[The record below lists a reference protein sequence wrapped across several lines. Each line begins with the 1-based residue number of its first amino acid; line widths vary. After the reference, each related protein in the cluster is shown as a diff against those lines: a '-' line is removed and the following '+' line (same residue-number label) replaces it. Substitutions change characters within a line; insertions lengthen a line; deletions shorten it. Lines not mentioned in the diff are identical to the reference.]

1 MASSH
6 GGRPSDDRPSM
17 SFTPGNLSRANP
29 VRPQVSLPIL
39 PPLPITKEGKEAK
52 DQAQQWEMSLNRI
65 FQTMQSEDIA
75 RYLAYFKA
83 RLEVEEAYIRG
94 LEKLVVPPKNFKAT
108 GSNNNKDGSANSGT
122 SYNNSNG
129 GGRGGGGGND
139 GSGGSGNSGGD
150 GGGTGGDTEEI
161 PTTLHMA
168 LDSLLAST
176 VRAAASRRQF
186 SDMLRNISGALANL
200 KENHERLR
208 KKQKEEAK
216 PIFQLYAEIRLS
228 TLPKNLDEKAK
239 AKRTYEQKCRE
250 VDLVYSMDEND
261 HSSMRERL
269 KNLAS
274 SGPAGRLIKCRRE
287 MEEAENEYKNIV
299 NMLEI
304 YRQKR
309 EEAWE
314 SSLKLMQNMIN
325 ERGTKTRQC
334 LQAYVNGER
343 EMIRKGADEM
353 DRLSVAVE
361 CVKPVGD
368 ADQIC
373 MTFTRDASSHPKPVQ
388 YESFHNKKAVTGIFG
403 MSLIDYAKKY
413 DQNVPLVVLKCTE
426 AIDRYGLKKEGIY
439 RVSGRHAQIT
449 NLRKAFEADERQ
461 VDLTDPSAAE
471 EVHAIAAILKAY
483 LREMPE
489 PLFPFPLNERVAYSS
504 LTGGQARM
512 QELKGRLKRLD
523 DCHLDTLQ
531 ILIQHLRRVYEN
543 VEDNKM
549 NLDNISLIFTPAI
562 FHDFNSAG
570 SGPQAASQAAQQQY
584 QQQQQQQQQLQPP
597 HNVSTGPTSIPSS
610 PGNTNAPPA
619 SDQQTSPT
627 VNSFSAGNNAVS
639 TAASWSSDHV
649 LADLI
654 LNSHKIFNVLPKLP
668 SRGNSMAPDVQ
679 LRSIETRLHQQH
691 LHGTEGN
698 NHSHPHHNTSGGGG
712 MAAHHR
718 DPRGSMG
725 YSGATSM
732 SPRSDS
738 LGPFSN
744 ASSGSQMGSPGQS
757 YSTPYL
763 SPQHSQPGTYH
774 PPPHMQQH
782 GSQQLNSRHSSPHL
796 NEGAAGYHSPP
807 PPPYSTVSQQQ
818 QPQQQREY
826 PPPPQQQ
833 QGYQGAQHPYH
844 HQQQHP
850 HSNEYS
856 GDRRSPRQQPS
867 QPKTRYSPHGSEVSL
882 SSRSINTEE
891 MSDLL

>member
-1 MASSH
+1 MASGH
-6 GGRPSDDRPSM
+6 GGRTSDDRS
-17 SFTPGNLSRANP
+17 SVNYSPGNLARSTP
-29 VRPQVSLPIL
+29 VKPQVSLPIL

-65 FQTMQSEDIA
+65 FQNMQSEDLS
-75 RYLAYFKA
+75 RYLTYFKA

-94 LEKLVVPPKNFKAT
+94 LEKLVVPPKNFKVT
-108 GSNNNKDGSANSGT
+108 G
-122 SYNNSNG
+122 NNSNSSG
-129 GGRGGGGGND
+129 GASSSTNPNGGQDGSGSGGGGG
-139 GSGGSGNSGGD
+139 GSGNNSND
-150 GGGTGGDTEEI
+150 ADEI

-176 VRAAASRRQF
+176 VRAASSRRQF
-186 SDMLRNISGALANL
+186 SDMLRNVSGALSNL
-200 KENHERLR
+200 KDSHERMR
-208 KKQKEEAK
+208 KKQKDDVK

-228 TLPKNLDEKAK
+228 TLPK

-250 VDLVYSMDEND
+250 VDQVFSMDEND

-274 SGPAGRLIKCRRE
+274 SGPAGRLVKCKRE
-287 MEEAENEYKNIV
+287 MEEAESEYKNIV
-299 NMLEI
+299 NMLEV
-304 YRQKR
+304 YRQRR

-314 SSLKLMQNMIN
+314 SSLKMMQSMVN

-334 LQAYVNGER
+334 LEAYVNGER
-343 EMIRKGADEM
+343 ELVRRGASEM
-353 DRLSVAVE
+353 DRLSIAVE

-368 ADQIC
+368 AEQIC
-373 MTFTRDASSHPKPVQ
+373 MTFTRDASSHPRPVQ

-403 MSLIDYAKKY
+403 MSLIDYARKY

-426 AIDRYGLKKEGIY
+426 AIERYGLKREGIY

-449 NLRKAFEADERQ
+449 NLRKSFEADERQ

-531 ILIQHLRRVYEN
+531 ILIQHLRKVYDN

-570 SGPQAASQAAQQQY
+570 TGPQAASQAAQQQY
-584 QQQQQQQQQLQPP
+584 QQQQNL
-597 HNVSTGPTSIPSS
+597 TAG
-610 PGNTNAPPA
+610 APPA
-619 SDQQTSPT
+619 PTSPSASMSPSDQQISPT
-627 VNSFSAGNNAVS
+627 SNSFSAGNNAVS

-654 LNSHKIFNVLPKLP
+654 LNSHRIFNVLPKLP
-668 SRGNSMAPDVQ
+668 SRGNTMANDLQVRSM
-679 LRSIETRLHQQH
+679 ETRMQQH
-691 LHGTEGN
+691 NLNGPEGGGYPYV
-698 NHSHPHHNTSGGGG
+698 HSSGASGSGSGKGGGG
-712 MAAHHR
+712 KGGPRYR
-718 DPRGSMG
+718 DSRGSMG
-725 YSGATSM
+725 HAGSSSM

-738 LGPFSN
+738 LGRLT
-744 ASSGSQMGSPGQS
+744 SGPPIAAPLPPSTGSPVQNNTS
-757 YSTPYL
+757 VTSPYL
-763 SPQHSQPGTYH
+763 KPHL
-774 PPPHMQQH
+774 PPPPIQQQF
-782 GSQQLNSRHSSPHL
+782 GPSQLKMRHSSPHL
-796 NEGAAGYHSPP
+796 NEGTPGFPP
-807 PPPYSTVSQQQ
+807 PPPYSNSSSQPPQHLLDQKQPPREYHTPSQQHQQQ
-818 QPQQQREY
+818 QQQHQPQHYPQSNEHSVDQRLHQQQ
-826 PPPPQQQ
+826 PPPP
-833 QGYQGAQHPYH
+833 
-844 HQQQHP
+844 
-850 HSNEYS
+850 
-856 GDRRSPRQQPS
+856 RS
-867 QPKTRYSPHGSEVSL
+867 RYSPHGSEVSL
-882 SSRSINTEE
+882 SSRSMNAEDE
-891 MSDLL
+891 NDLL